1 MPHKKFVWGF
11 SNQRFHFSFGRNV
24 PGKTDPMD
32 GVEGIAEKVSFN
44 YKFSNQYDMS
54 IKNI

>member
-1 MPHKKFVWGF
+1 M
-11 SNQRFHFSFGRNV
+11 